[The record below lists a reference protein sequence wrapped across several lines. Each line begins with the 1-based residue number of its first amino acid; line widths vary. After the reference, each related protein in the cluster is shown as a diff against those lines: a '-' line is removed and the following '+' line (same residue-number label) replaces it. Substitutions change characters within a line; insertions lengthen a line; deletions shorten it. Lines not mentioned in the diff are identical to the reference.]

1 MSIYGVATEAIL
13 MCYFVD
19 KKLNEMGD
27 ETDNCPAPL
36 YKFFKDNEYKG
47 DNL

>member
-1 MSIYGVATEAIL
+1 
-13 MCYFVD
+13 
-19 KKLNEMGD
+19 LNEMGD

-47 DNL
+47 DNLWGRSRLWLYFIKFNI